1 MGRAGLAVGPGGLAV
16 GPGGLAARP
25 GGLAARP
32 GGLAVRTSGYPLVL
46 ARGSRLPGRPRR
58 PASRSSSYPLLLVHP
73 PINGHPAHIATLPT
87 VLRDLLRPTAIVSHL
102 LVLTVVATCLALGQ
116 WQVDRLQTVREQ
128 NARATERMAQAPIDL
143 AALADPA
150 NTDTVDDAALEF
162 RRVEVTGAFRPD
174 EEVLQRNRQY
184 RNQTGFHVLTPL
196 ELTDGGVVLVRR
208 GWVPSSLDQP
218 PVAEAAPPSGDLTV
232 VGVLERPVAQPSFG
246 PQDPDEGRLE
256 RVFHTDTARL
266 DRQVHGRLFP
276 MVLRIDA
283 ELDNPTEDQL
293 PFPAGPPEL
302 DEGSHLS
309 YAVQWHIFAVLAL
322 VTYVAWWWRR
332 LTHDDDPGAPGP
344 DRTPDATGAAATGPD
359 APAMVRPARP

>member
-1 MGRAGLAVGPGGLAV
+1 M
-16 GPGGLAARP
+16 
-25 GGLAARP
+25 
-32 GGLAVRTSGYPLVL
+32 
-46 ARGSRLPGRPRR
+46 
-58 PASRSSSYPLLLVHP
+58 
-73 PINGHPAHIATLPT
+73 
-87 VLRDLLRPTAIVSHL
+87 LRDLLRPTAIVSHL
-102 LVLTVVATCLALGQ
+102 LVLTVVVACVALGQ
-116 WQVDRLQTVREQ
+116 WQVDRLQMVRGE
-128 NARATERMAQAPIDL
+128 NARAAERMAQAPVDL

-150 NTDTVDDAALEF
+150 NTEAVDEEALEF
-162 RRVEVTGAFRPD
+162 RRVEVTGSFRPD

-196 ELTDGGVVLVRR
+196 ELVDGGVVLVRR

-218 PVAEAAPPSGDLTV
+218 PVAQAAPPPGAVTV
-232 VGVLERPVAQPSFG
+232 VGVLERPVPQPSFG

-266 DRQVHGRLFP
+266 DRQIDGRLFP
-276 MVLRIDA
+276 MVLRNDA

-322 VTYVAWWWRR
+322 VTYAAWWWRR
-332 LTHDDDPGAPGP
+332 LSRGGEPEDDAAGGDPGVADTAGP
-344 DRTPDATGAAATGPD
+344 ASDG
-359 APAMVRPARP
+359 PAMVRPARP

>member
-1 MGRAGLAVGPGGLAV
+1 M
-16 GPGGLAARP
+16 
-25 GGLAARP
+25 
-32 GGLAVRTSGYPLVL
+32 
-46 ARGSRLPGRPRR
+46 
-58 PASRSSSYPLLLVHP
+58 
-73 PINGHPAHIATLPT
+73 
-87 VLRDLLRPTAIVSHL
+87 LRDLLRPTAIVSHL
-102 LVLTVVATCLALGQ
+102 LVLTVVVACVALGQ
-116 WQVDRLQTVREQ
+116 WQVDRLQMVRGE
-128 NARATERMAQAPIDL
+128 NARAAERMAQAPADL
-143 AALADPA
+143 AGLADPA
-150 NTDTVDDAALEF
+150 NTAAVDEAALEF
-162 RRVEVTGAFRPD
+162 RRVEVTGTFRPD

-196 ELTDGGVVLVRR
+196 ELVDGGVVLVRR

-218 PVAEAAPPSGDLTV
+218 PVAEAAPPPDAVTV
-232 VGVLERPVAQPSFG
+232 VGVLERPVPQPSFG

-266 DRQVHGRLFP
+266 DRQIDGQLFP

-322 VTYVAWWWRR
+322 VTYAAWWWRR
-332 LTHDDDPGAPGP
+332 LSRGGEPDDHVTGADPGVTDTAGP
-344 DRTPDATGAAATGPD
+344 GPD

>member
-1 MGRAGLAVGPGGLAV
+1 
-16 GPGGLAARP
+16 
-25 GGLAARP
+25 
-32 GGLAVRTSGYPLVL
+32 
-46 ARGSRLPGRPRR
+46 
-58 PASRSSSYPLLLVHP
+58 
-73 PINGHPAHIATLPT
+73 

-102 LVLTVVATCLALGQ
+102 LVVTVVVACVALGQ
-116 WQVDRLQTVREQ
+116 WQVDRLQMVRDQ
-128 NARATERMAQAPIDL
+128 NARAAERMAQAPVDL
-143 AALADPA
+143 AALADPE
-150 NTDTVDDAALEF
+150 NTGVIDEAALEF
-162 RRVEVTGAFRPD
+162 RRVEVTGTFRPD

-196 ELTDGGVVLVRR
+196 ELVDGGVVLVRR

-218 PVAEAAPPSGDLTV
+218 PVAEAAPPPGAVTV
-232 VGVLERPVAQPSFG
+232 VGVLERPVPQPSFG

-266 DRQVHGRLFP
+266 DRQIDGRVFP

-293 PFPAGPPEL
+293 PFPTGPPEL

-322 VTYVAWWWRR
+322 VTYAAWWWRR
-332 LTHDDDPGAPGP
+332 LSRGNQPGDDAAGGDPGVADTASP
-344 DRTPDATGAAATGPD
+344 GPD